1 MTWYR
6 SLWVKGLAVL
16 CAAILLFFSGLC
28 YAFANDKAGMNEIFT
43 YNDFRNAET
52 YGDRLSSATEEIV
65 SLVRQAYSG
74 LRVSPVDLQGGV
86 VEGAFHYYFYVDGT
100 VLTDI
105 PELEEVDFSH
115 AKVLAVYG
123 GSNCYILDTIHT
135 QAEHFSLVD
144 GYSWNPYDLTKTVS
158 LQVFSCDAGAILVP
172 DTEWISE
179 QYAVWSTAKTRA
191 LMFMLLFA
199 ASFVPMVYLIL
210 CTVWEKLPKTVRRS
224 RIFPEILLFIA
235 SGAVVFLFQV
245 ARLDY
250 LLWLRQFLAL
260 FGRGDD
266 SYVYAAFS
274 LLASFLILLA
284 LFCIVAL
291 IRSGR
296 QGRLWKDSFIYWFCR
311 KPYETLRQWADR
323 NYFRRY
329 RYSVIF
335 LIRTV
340 LLVLFEAVFVT
351 FFIVSVVQ
359 EYWVVVRILFLF
371 AALLAMAVY
380 VFGSVRDFRA
390 LNGIL
395 EHITA
400 LQEGNLS
407 FRAPIG
413 EESVFS
419 EYEAQLRSVGDG
431 FDHTLRSQIA
441 AERSRVNLIT
451 NVSHDLRT
459 PLTSIIGYIDL
470 LSKTD
475 LNDEA
480 RDYVSILM
488 QKSNRLN
495 HLVSDVFALS
505 KANSGAEE
513 ISVESL
519 DLFLLV
525 RQLVADLSDAADAA
539 GKTVRLSGEGTAI
552 ISSNG
557 NKIYRIL
564 QNMLDNALKYSL
576 AGTRIFVT
584 MKRTETHASVTVK
597 NTSSYEMNFS
607 AEEISEQFVRG
618 DPARTGEGSG
628 LGLAIAKTFA
638 EQLNAE
644 FVISI
649 DGDQFSSTVSFPLQE
664 NDQKTESNR
673 EDL

>member
-1 MTWYR
+1 M
-6 SLWVKGLAVL
+6 
-16 CAAILLFFSGLC
+16 
-28 YAFANDKAGMNEIFT
+28 
-43 YNDFRNAET
+43 
-52 YGDRLSSATEEIV
+52 
-65 SLVRQAYSG
+65 
-74 LRVSPVDLQGGV
+74 
-86 VEGAFHYYFYVDGT
+86 
-100 VLTDI
+100 
-105 PELEEVDFSH
+105 
-115 AKVLAVYG
+115 
-123 GSNCYILDTIHT
+123 
-135 QAEHFSLVD
+135 
-144 GYSWNPYDLTKTVS
+144 
-158 LQVFSCDAGAILVP
+158 
-172 DTEWISE
+172 
-179 QYAVWSTAKTRA
+179 
-191 LMFMLLFA
+191 
-199 ASFVPMVYLIL
+199 
-210 CTVWEKLPKTVRRS
+210 
-224 RIFPEILLFIA
+224 
-235 SGAVVFLFQV
+235 
-245 ARLDY
+245 
-250 LLWLRQFLAL
+250 WLRQFLTL

-266 SYVYAAFS
+266 PYVYSIFSVLAS
-274 LLASFLILLA
+274 LLIILV
-284 LFCIVAL
+284 LFCTMAL

-296 QGRLWKDSFIYWFCR
+296 QGRIWKDSFVYWFCR

-323 NYFRRY
+323 DYFRRY
-329 RYSVIF
+329 RYSVVF

-340 LLVLFEAVFVT
+340 FLILLEAIFVT
-351 FFIVSVVQ
+351 LFIISVVQ
-359 EYWVVVRILFLF
+359 EYWVVVRIIFLF
-371 AALLAMAVY
+371 AAFLAMAVY
-380 VFGSVRDFRA
+380 VFGSVRDLRA

-413 EESVFS
+413 EENVFS
-419 EYEAQLRSVGDG
+419 EYEIQLRSVGDG

-459 PLTSIIGYIDL
+459 PLTSLIGYIDL
-470 LSKTD
+470 LSKTE
-475 LNDEA
+475 LSDEA

-513 ISVESL
+513 VSVESL

-525 RQLVADLSDAADAA
+525 RQLVADLSDSADAA
-539 GKTVRLSGEGTAI
+539 GKTVRLSGEGTAL

-557 NKIYRIL
+557 NKTYRIL

-584 MKRTETHASVTVK
+584 MTQTDTHASVTVK

-649 DGDQFSSTVSFPLQE
+649 DGDQFSSGVSFPLLK
-664 NDQKTESNR
+664 NDSKTE
-673 EDL
+673 